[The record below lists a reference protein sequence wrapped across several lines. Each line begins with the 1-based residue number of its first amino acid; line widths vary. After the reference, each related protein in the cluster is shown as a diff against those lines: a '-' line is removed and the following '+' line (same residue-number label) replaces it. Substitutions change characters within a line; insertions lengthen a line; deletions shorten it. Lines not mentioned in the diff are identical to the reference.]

1 MFDHG
6 FMSRRRFTTW
16 LAKLTAMVSATYAL
30 PAGVM
35 GNTGSKDDDGV
46 SLAHELSG
54 DVIPRGH
61 EDYDVWRHSMTW
73 QLRKTPRRPD
83 VIVRAK
89 FVNDVVAA
97 VKYANENKLKIA
109 VRSGGHN
116 WVSASVRD
124 GGMLLDLGSFRDLNI
139 DADATSAVVGPSIR
153 ARELAGALERVGLAF
168 PVAHCSS
175 VALGGYLLGGGQG
188 WNWGSWGGPACNSIE
203 ALDVV
208 DARGEVIRVDENN
221 YSDLF
226 WAARGAYTG
235 LPAIVLN
242 YHLKLY
248 PLPKA
253 IHLSSYTWPL
263 ADALAVSRWLPK
275 VGAALSDKVE
285 LYMFLLTLPKP
296 VDDVRK
302 AVSVSAVAFADTPD
316 EAREL
321 LAPMSE
327 ANSLGNPVIREEV
340 RPETFNSLLDRVDRL
355 YPPCRA
361 AVDTFWFDLPME
373 EVMARY
379 VDHFAAAPSPLSNV
393 LCEVKPKPII
403 LPDMA
408 YSMRRLTYLSPY
420 SLWLD
425 ENDDEANIAWMKRTQ
440 EILAPLS
447 VGHYVNEA
455 DLEAGPERARR
466 SYTEQN
472 WQRIMDIRQKYDPN
486 GVFHTYLGVSA

>member
-1 MFDHG
+1 MSDVA

-16 LAKLTAMVSATYAL
+16 LAKLAAMVPAAYTL
-30 PAGVM
+30 PMM
-35 GNTGSKDDDGV
+35 GKAADKNDEVV
-46 SLAHELSG
+46 SLAQKVTGE
-54 DVIPRGH
+54 VIPRDH
-61 EDYDVWRHSMTW
+61 ENYDLWRNSMTW
-73 QLRKTPRRPD
+73 QLRKTQRRPA

-89 FVNDVVAA
+89 SVSDVVAA
-97 VKYANENKLKIA
+97 VKFAAENKLKIA
-109 VRSGGHN
+109 VHSGGHN

-124 GGMLLDLGSFRDLNI
+124 GGMLLDLASFRDLNI
-139 DADATSAVVGPSIR
+139 DTDAARAVVGPSIR
-153 ARELAGALERVGLAF
+153 ARELAGALERVGLGF

-188 WNWGSWGGPACNSIE
+188 WNWGSWGGPACNSVA

-208 DARGEVIRVDENN
+208 TAAGEAIRVDENN
-221 YSDLF
+221 HGELF
-226 WAARGAYTG
+226 WAARGAYAG
-235 LPAIVLN
+235 FPAIVVN

-248 PLPKA
+248 PLPRA
-253 IHLSSYTWPL
+253 IHLSSYAWPL
-263 ADALAVSRWLPK
+263 ADALTVSRWLPE
-275 VGAALSDKVE
+275 VGALLSDKVE
-285 LYMFLLTLPKP
+285 LYMFLLTLPNA
-296 VDDVRK
+296 VDGVRK
-302 AVSVSAVAFADTPD
+302 AVTVSAVAFADTPE

-321 LAPMSE
+321 LAPMFA
-327 ANSLGNPVIREEV
+327 ANRLGSPVLRQEV
-340 RPETFNSLLDRVDRL
+340 QPATFDSLLDLVDRL

-361 AVDTFWFDLPME
+361 AVDTFWFDLSME

-393 LCEVKPKPII
+393 LCEVKPKPIV

-425 ENDDEANIAWMKRTQ
+425 EKDDRENIAWMKRTQ

-455 DLEAGPERARR
+455 DLEAGPERSRR
-466 SYTEQN
+466 SYGEQN
-472 WQRIMDIRQKYDPN
+472 WQRIMQVRQKYDPN
-486 GVFHTYLGVSA
+486 GVFHTYLGASA